1 MYKILIK
8 VLVSTGLAFS
18 ITTHVSARAIWIKGT
33 TNDGSK
39 LSIDTTDSGLT
50 WFKYSITDKQGRTRD
65 RYGAT
70 SWCYKGQ
77 ISANP
82 NFGIQTP
89 EKPGWVVDT
98 DKGRVNIYADS
109 PASYNLLATV
119 CGLQ

>member
-1 MYKILIK
+1 M
-8 VLVSTGLAFS
+8 STGLAFS
-18 ITTHVSARAIWIKGT
+18 IINVVSARTIWIKGT
-33 TNDGSK
+33 TNDGST
-39 LSIDTTDSGLT
+39 LSIDTLDSGLT

-89 EKPGWVVDT
+89 KKPGWIVYT
-98 DKGRVNIYADS
+98 DKGRVDIFTDS
-109 PASYNLLATV
+109 TASYNLLATV